1 MAGLN
6 TGDIILT
13 TVNMLMNGQ
22 KLACTFP
29 YRVTQDSANVDPVA
43 ACIDW
48 SGDWTIGAVSPFTA
62 LVACLPPEVQVTTV
76 TTQKIQPVRY
86 AAGVYNYNQPGTNEF
101 NSSTSNT
108 GATITRKC
116 QQAGRRFV
124 GFIQIPGLAQE
135 NVDNGLITNGYI
147 ALMSTVASRML
158 NVFSSTS
165 DGLLRGEPGLI
176 HRVWNPVT
184 EKWEYDGFT
193 KTWQTIPQRSARVM
207 RRRTVGVGK

>member
-6 TGDIILT
+6 VGDIILT

-22 KLACTFP
+22 KLANTFP

-43 ACIDW
+43 ACISW

-62 LVACLPPEVQVTTV
+62 IVACLPPEVSITTV
-76 TTQKIQPVRY
+76 TTQKIQPVRF
-86 AAGVYNYNQPGTNEF
+86 AAGVSNYNQPGTNEF

-116 QQAGRRFV
+116 QQAGRKFV
-124 GFIQIPGLAQE
+124 GFVQLPGLAQE
-135 NVDNGLITNGYI
+135 NVDNGLVTNAYL

-158 NVFSSTS
+158 NVFSSGS
-165 DGLLRGEPGLI
+165 DGLLRGEPGII
-176 HRVWNPVT
+176 HRKWNPTT

-193 KTWQTIPQRSARVM
+193 KIWQTIPQRSARVM